1 MTESSGVSPDGLR
14 WIARNHSDPGTREA
28 ARQRV
33 AEYDSAYDSAAAQ
46 GVFTAGLGGNA
57 SQLDTIQAVVDD
69 AIAHGERTISTLSS
83 NYDAVKDALTKRGMY
98 VKSIWQDRLPLTQ
111 RTCTLEIAPVPN
123 FGAMNPILPG
133 RELNPGTPTYP
144 GTARAGYPIVG
155 TVSVGRHARPLEP
168 ISAKPAPKPRPDY
181 FTLHEQYIRT
191 GDPKILKR
199 MLSKVNRTSPD
210 LDVVRAKP
218 QPETPYLDRLR
229 RHDGDIS
236 AALRERDEVSVVK
249 MRHRSNVWPVNLAA
263 AVLGLAVMM
272 ILLGSPLGLRGLLM
286 LIPAVPNAL
295 MFCRNYKR
303 VPA

>member
-14 WIARNHSDPGTREA
+14 WIARNHSDPRTREA

-33 AEYDSAYDSAAAQ
+33 AAYDSAAAL

-98 VKSIWQDRLPLTQ
+98 VKGISEDRLPLAQ

-123 FGAMNPILPG
+123 FGAMNPILPVG
-133 RELNPGTPTYP
+133 RELNPGSPTYP

-199 MLSKVNRTSPD
+199 MLSKKLPSDERM
-210 LDVVRAKP
+210 RAIP
-218 QPETPYLDRLR
+218 QPATPELDRVR
-229 RHDGDIS
+229 RHNGDVS
-236 AALRERDEVSVVK
+236 AALREKKNGPPAK
-249 MRHRSNVWPVNLAA
+249 MRHRSDVWPVNAA
-263 AVLGLAVMM
+263 AVVICLAVMM
-272 ILLGSPLGLRGLLM
+272 IALGVGHLPGLLM
-286 LIPAVPNAL
+286 LIPLAPNAF
-295 MFCRNYKR
+295 MFWRNYRR